1 MPAPKGHEPYPGSE
15 TGGRPRR
22 YSIEDIECFADEFKH
37 WLTDPSHIW
46 FKDFCLDRDINP
58 DLMAEWAEEN
68 EKFRGV
74 YRLARHKQESRL
86 VNGGLQST
94 YNSSIVKL
102 VLANAHGWTEKQQL
116 SGDVGNP
123 LMFLFKK
130 LDGESKELVKNGSD
144 EG

>member
-1 MPAPKGHEPYPGSE
+1 MPAPKGHEPYPGCE
-15 TGGRPRR
+15 TGGRPSR
-22 YSIEDIECFADEFKH
+22 YSVEDIECFADEFKQ

-74 YRLARHKQESRL
+74 YRFARHRQESRL
-86 VNGGLQST
+86 VNGGLQSA

-130 LDGESKELVKNGSD
+130 LDGESKELVKDGSD